1 MYLVIRTSLCYQY
14 AQHVSADATPDAPPE
29 TPPDAH
35 KRKPHRL
42 RYVAAI
48 IVVAAVVYLGVV
60 ALYASSGRIA
70 SLSDTTA
77 PPPPGGVTVVL
88 TPDSVNPAAGRISM
102 NLQIDPSKELV
113 AREGI
118 GLTKTVHVILS
129 PAAGAQSITF
139 KAGAVPSIVPVDIIV
154 DGSIE
159 NWPFDGY
166 RADPLV
172 IIAYAGD
179 GDSRALMPTHV
190 SVHGYVPGWNL
201 DAVGRAD
208 PPYVHINSDDAAADQ
223 SHTIAVRA
231 WRAGST
237 IAFGIVLL
245 ALMIAMPCLV
255 LFVAINAYRGKR
267 KMEPTL
273 MSWMAA
279 MLFATIPLRTFLPG
293 SPPIGSWIDYLIV
306 LWVFAGLVA
315 GLVIYVFA
323 WWRWGARGER
333 APHAP

>member
-1 MYLVIRTSLCYQY
+1 MRQY
-14 AQHVSADATPDAPPE
+14 AQHVTADATPDATPDAPPG
-29 TPPDAH
+29 TP
-35 KRKPHRL
+35 KRKPRRL

-48 IVVAAVVYLGVV
+48 IVIAAVAYLGVV

-77 PPPPGGVTVVL
+77 PPPAGGVTVAL
-88 TPDSVNPAAGRISM
+88 SPDTVNPATGRISM
-102 NLQIDPSKELV
+102 NLQLDASKQLL

-118 GLTKTVHVILS
+118 GLAKTVHVILS
-129 PAAGAQSITF
+129 PTAGAQSITF

-159 NWPFDGY
+159 NWPFDDY

-172 IIAYAGD
+172 IIAYTGD
-179 GDSRALMPTHV
+179 GVIPMHV
-190 SVHGYVPGWNL
+190 SVYGYVPGWNL
-201 DAVGRAD
+201 DASPRED
-208 PPYVHINSDDAAADQ
+208 PKNVHVNSDDAAADQ
-223 SHTIAVRA
+223 SHTIAMRA
-231 WRAGST
+231 WRSGST

-245 ALMIAMPCLV
+245 CLMIAMPCLV
-255 LFVAINAYRGKR
+255 LFVAINAYRGRR

-333 APHAP
+333 VDSSPP

>member
-1 MYLVIRTSLCYQY
+1 
-14 AQHVSADATPDAPPE
+14 VSPDATPREHPLDPPGVPNRMSDASSPL
-29 TPPDAH
+29 
-35 KRKPHRL
+35 KRAPRRL

-48 IVVAAVVYLGVV
+48 IVVAAVAYLGVV

-70 SLSDTTA
+70 SLSDATA
-77 PPPPGGVTVVL
+77 PPPPGGVTVAL
-88 TPDSVNPAAGRISM
+88 SPDSVNPATGRISM
-102 NLQIDPSKELV
+102 NLQLDASKELV
-113 AREGI
+113 SREGI
-118 GLTKTVHVILS
+118 GLAKTVHVILS
-129 PAAGAQSITF
+129 PTAGAQSITF
-139 KAGAVPSIVPVDIIV
+139 KAGAVPSIVPVELIV

-159 NWPFDGY
+159 NWPFDDY
-166 RADPLV
+166 RADTII
-172 IIAYAGD
+172 IIAYTGD
-179 GDSRALMPTHV
+179 GDSRELIPTRA

-201 DAVGRAD
+201 DASPRSD
-208 PPYVHINSDDAAADQ
+208 PPNLHVNSDDAAAGQ
-223 SHTIAVRA
+223 SHTISMHA
-231 WRAGST
+231 WRSGST

-306 LWVFAGLVA
+306 LWVFAGLV
-315 GLVIYVFA
+315 IYVFA

-333 APHAP
+333 APKAP

>member
-1 MYLVIRTSLCYQY
+1 MPFGNNSGAARSPSHEQMRQY
-14 AQHVSADATPDAPPE
+14 AQHVSADAASE
-29 TPPDAH
+29 TP

-48 IVVAAVVYLGVV
+48 IVVAAVIYLGVV
-60 ALYASSGRIA
+60 ALYASSGRVA

-77 PPPPGGVTVVL
+77 PPPSGGVTVGL
-88 TPDSVNPAAGRISM
+88 SADAVNPAAGRISM
-102 NLQIDPSKELV
+102 NLQIDASEQLL

-118 GLTKTVHVILS
+118 GLAKTVHVILS
-129 PAAGAQSITF
+129 PASGAQSITF
-139 KAGAVPSIVPVDIIV
+139 KAGAVPSIVPIELIV

-159 NWPFDGY
+159 NWPFDDY

-172 IIAYAGD
+172 IIAYTGD
-179 GDSRALMPTHV
+179 GDSRALIPVHV
-190 SVHGYVPGWNL
+190 ALHGYVPGWTL
-201 DAVGRAD
+201 DASQRED
-208 PPYVHINSDDAAADQ
+208 PKTLHIDSDGPAADQ
-223 SHTIAVRA
+223 SHTISLRA
-231 WRAGST
+231 WRSGST

-245 ALMIAMPCLV
+245 CLMIAMPCLV
-255 LFVAINAYRGKR
+255 LFVAINAYRGRR

-323 WWRWGARGER
+323 WWRWGARGDR
-333 APHAP
+333 SP